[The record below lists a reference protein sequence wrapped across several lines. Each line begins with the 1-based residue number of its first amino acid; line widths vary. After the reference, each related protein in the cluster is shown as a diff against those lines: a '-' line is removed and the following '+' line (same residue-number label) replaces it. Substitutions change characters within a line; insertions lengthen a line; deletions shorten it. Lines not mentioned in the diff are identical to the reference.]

1 MYNFRL
7 EFGIIGWIIQFVKKR
22 KKRLEVGFFG
32 AGAIVGVNFWLAA
45 AMAGIGGVATVLE
58 RLARSYLEDGILTKD
73 EIDSAFTNLD
83 TEKTIKNVKNLNK

>member
-1 MYNFRL
+1 MLSITKR
-7 EFGIIGWIIQFVKKR
+7 IIAVFIATALSFI
-22 KKRLEVGFFG
+22 G